1 MSQDHPSAE
10 VVDRVADL
18 LKARIGLRPDPFL
31 RSRLGRS
38 IRDEAALQKKDVE
51 DYLQTLFVT
60 EGALQSLLNRV
71 TVQETGFFRHPEHF
85 LMLVSDVLPTLPRPI
100 RIWSAGCANG
110 QEAFTLAMLLEEHR
124 IDGSVIATDLS
135 TQALERTNAACYATR
150 ELTGLSPERIARH
163 LTETG
168 AGWQINGAV
177 RDRVSTMRHNLM
189 SPLPDR
195 VRSSHVVFCRNVLIY
210 FSAEHTKAILDR
222 VADTMPTAW
231 VFLGAAETMWTVS
244 DRFETIRIGDAYAYR
259 PRVATTIPT
268 QTAQGSRVDRRET
281 SSREVSSREV
291 STVAPLRARTKS
303 RPAAVA
309 VPNTA
314 TRPARLPISP
324 PALRTGADDSA
335 VTLLARSGQ
344 QAEAEGDH
352 LAAVVHFRKWAYLAH
367 DDALAHLHLGLALEA
382 AGDHPSAQ
390 RAFGAARRALQE
402 ADDAH
407 VEHALGGYAPAELMR
422 LLDAKQQELTP

>member
-1 MSQDHPSAE
+1 MSQDNPSAE

-18 LKARIGLRPDPFL
+18 LKSRIGLRPDPFL

-38 IRDEAALQKKDVE
+38 IRDEAALQKKGVE
-51 DYLQTLFVT
+51 DYLQTLFDT
-60 EGALQSLLNRV
+60 EGGLQSLLNRV

-85 LMLVSDVLPTLPRPI
+85 QMLVRDVLPNLPQPI

-124 IDGSVIATDLS
+124 INGSVVATDLS
-135 TQALERTNAACYATR
+135 TQALERTTTACYAPR
-150 ELTGLSPERIARH
+150 ELTGLSPERIASH
-163 LTETG
+163 LTETA
-168 AGWQINGAV
+168 AGWQINQAL
-177 RDRVSTMRHNLM
+177 RDRVSTLRHNLM

-195 VRSSHVVFCRNVLIY
+195 VRSSQVVFCRNVLIY
-210 FSAEHTKAILDR
+210 FSSEHTKAILDR
-222 VADTMPTAW
+222 VADAMPTAW
-231 VFLGAAETMWTVS
+231 LFLGAAETMWTVS

-259 PRVATTIPT
+259 PRAATPISTPT
-268 QTAQGSRVDRRET
+268 AASLLVPRKARR
-281 SSREVSSREV
+281 
-291 STVAPLRARTKS
+291 
-303 RPAAVA
+303 AAVA
-309 VPNTA
+309 VA
-314 TRPARLPISP
+314 KSTRPARPPISS
-324 PALRTGADDSA
+324 PALRNGDDDSA
-335 VTLLARSGQ
+335 VTLLARNGQ
-344 QAEAEGDH
+344 QAVADGDH

-390 RAFGAARRALQE
+390 RAFGAARRVLQE
-402 ADDAH
+402 ADDAR

>member
-18 LKARIGLRPDPFL
+18 LKTRIGLRPDPFL

-85 LMLVSDVLPTLPRPI
+85 HVLVRDILPTLPQPI

-124 IDGSVIATDLS
+124 INGSVIATDLS
-135 TQALERTNAACYATR
+135 TQALERTSAARYAPR
-150 ELTGLSPERIARH
+150 ELTGLSSERIARH

-168 AGWQINGAV
+168 AGWQINRAL
-177 RDRVSTMRHNLM
+177 RDRVSTLRHNLM
-189 SPLPDR
+189 SPLPDQ
-195 VRSSHVVFCRNVLIY
+195 VRSSQVVFCRNVLIY
-210 FSAEHTKAILDR
+210 FSPEHTKTILDR
-222 VADTMPTAW
+222 VADTMPKAW
-231 VFLGAAETMWTVS
+231 LFLGAAETMWTVS
-244 DRFETIRIGDAYAYR
+244 DRFETIRFGEAYAYR
-259 PRVATTIPT
+259 PRDMTPVPVASAPM
-268 QTAQGSRVDRRET
+268 AKST
-281 SSREVSSREV
+281 S
-291 STVAPLRARTKS
+291 
-303 RPAAVA
+303 
-309 VPNTA
+309 
-314 TRPARLPISP
+314 PARLPISAP
-324 PALRTGADDSA
+324 RAKPTDAEDSA
-335 VTLLARSGQ
+335 VTVLARNGQ
-344 QAEAEGDH
+344 QAVAEGDH

-382 AGDHPSAQ
+382 AGDQPSAQ
-390 RAFGAARRALQE
+390 RAFGAARRVLQE
-402 ADDAH
+402 TDGGR
-407 VEHALGGYAPAELMR
+407 VEHALGGYAPAEFIK
-422 LLDAKQQELTP
+422 LLDAKQRELTP